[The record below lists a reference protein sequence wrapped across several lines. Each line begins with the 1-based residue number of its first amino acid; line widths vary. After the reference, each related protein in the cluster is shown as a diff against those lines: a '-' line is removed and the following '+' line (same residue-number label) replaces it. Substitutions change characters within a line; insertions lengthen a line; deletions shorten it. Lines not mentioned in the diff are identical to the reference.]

1 MAPAVEATWVRFHA
15 LDTAYP
21 MTETAPQPTP
31 PADDWQARLT
41 KLREQHP
48 GQKDSILFCV
58 HKLEQDSTV
67 GLRDIRDEAARLG
80 VPVAGRALHSAK
92 LLLGLAAP
100 KPRATDFFAPPP
112 SRTPTTVAPA
122 PQTPVTGAV
131 DPDQPTIE
139 DQVLTAVR
147 QIQSAAG
154 EEATRLRAA
163 IQQAVAILQDALDA

>member
-1 MAPAVEATWVRFHA
+1 
-15 LDTAYP
+15 
-21 MTETAPQPTP
+21 MTETAPQPEP
-31 PADDWQARLT
+31 SKDDWQVRLSE
-41 KLREQHP
+41 LREQHP

-58 HKLEQDSTV
+58 HKLNQDPSV

-100 KPRATDFFAPPP
+100 KPRATDFFAAPV
-112 SRTPTTVAPA
+112 SATPTTITTAPQLATPA
-122 PQTPVTGAV
+122 PGA
-131 DPDQPTIE
+131 DGQQPIE

-154 EEATRLRAA
+154 EDATRLRAA
-163 IQQAVAILQDALDA
+163 IHRAIAILQEAVET